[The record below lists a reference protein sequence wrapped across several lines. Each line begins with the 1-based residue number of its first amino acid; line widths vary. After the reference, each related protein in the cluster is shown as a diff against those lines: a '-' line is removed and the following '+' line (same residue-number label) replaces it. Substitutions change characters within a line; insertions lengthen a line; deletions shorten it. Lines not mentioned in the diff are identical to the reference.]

1 MLGHIEP
8 KFGNLADFTTFSKN
22 VEKYIKIQDSEKIAT
37 PSQSLIAAI
46 AFGQCTQKNLG
57 TLDGG
62 LYCIKL

>member
-1 MLGHIEP
+1 M
-8 KFGNLADFTTFSKN
+8 FSKN